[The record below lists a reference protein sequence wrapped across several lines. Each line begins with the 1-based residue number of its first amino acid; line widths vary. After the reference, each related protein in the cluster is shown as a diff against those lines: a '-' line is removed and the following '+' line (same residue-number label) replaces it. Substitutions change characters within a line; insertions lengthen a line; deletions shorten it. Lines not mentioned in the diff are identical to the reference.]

1 MHRGIAGYT
10 CAPVS
15 VFEAMGGLRMACPNA
30 VWYDDEILLNWPCE
44 ISKSMRPASSA
55 DVKRD
60 YTMVYAIRA
69 HDVAP
74 GTVQLQ
80 QLMWVDFL
88 QGEAGEQG
96 HTRHVEGLH
105 KRLVKRL
112 ATSREVMAA
121 R

>member
-1 MHRGIAGYT
+1 MHRGIEGYT

-15 VFEAMGGLRMACPNA
+15 VFETMGGLKMACPNA
-30 VWYDDEILLNWPCE
+30 VWYDNDIFLNWPCE
-44 ISKSMRPASSA
+44 VPSSMRPATSA

-60 YTMVYAIRA
+60 YLMVYAMTV

-80 QLMWVDFL
+80 QLMWIDFL
-88 QGEAGEQG
+88 QGEAGERG
-96 HTRHVEGLH
+96 HIRFAEGFY

-112 ATSREVMAA
+112 ATSAEVVAA